1 MAREWVAG
9 YTRSDGTVVAGHW
22 RTVYRGKA
30 EGADGLDDAVIG
42 VAGADA
48 TVLELGAM
56 SEEVSKGKVSY
67 HGELVDSMEQGT
79 GLYDR
84 AMEDLGRQ
92 RTAILQSMGSARVAP
107 ARRRGIFRR
116 GRASFVFADA
126 QARLQDV
133 DRKKAALLHEYEGLR
148 KAVWGQMLKL
158 DTKHNGD
165 LRQRHYEGVAAR
177 NATDAGVPVDPELRT
192 PEQQRLV
199 EVATERVARRD
210 MEDML
215 AGAPTPW
222 SDHHRFNN
230 IGFDLD
236 GCYYDFLKSLRNS
249 ARGHGKV
256 LPEDS
261 PKTYAM
267 VEPGWFNDS
276 SEFKEIYR
284 KMFDTEEFR
293 KMELLDENA
302 AAVSRRIR
310 KHGKKVTIRTAR
322 VFPGTDNEDTYRQTR
337 DSLAKHGIEFDELHV
352 TPDKKGADIMW
363 DDAPYNIEAL
373 RSAGVPAV
381 VRDHPYNED
390 TAGDARAANALE
402 YEDIVM
408 GRRPLK

>member
-1 MAREWVAG
+1 MAREWVPG
-9 YTRSDGTVVAGHW
+9 HTRSDSSVVAGHW
-22 RTVYRGKA
+22 RTVD
-30 EGADGLDDAVIG
+30 DGFSTDMAG
-42 VAGADA
+42 VAEADA
-48 TVLELGAM
+48 AVLALGAM
-56 SEEVSKGKVSY
+56 SEEIGEGKVSY

-79 GLYDR
+79 MLYDD
-84 AMEDLGRQ
+84 AMNALGRK
-92 RTAILQSMGSARVAP
+92 RTAMLQSMVSAPVVLDRESRV
-107 ARRRGIFRR
+107 FRR
-116 GRASFVFADA
+116 ERGVCDRAVA

-133 DRKKAALLHEYEGLR
+133 DRLKSALQHEYEGLR
-148 KAVWGQMLKL
+148 GAVWGQMLEM

-165 LRQRHYEGVAAR
+165 ARHRYYEDVAAR
-177 NATDAGVPVDPELRT
+177 SATDAGVPVEPELRT

-199 EVATERVARRD
+199 EVATERVAHRD

-222 SDHHRFNN
+222 SEHHKFNN

-236 GCYYDFLKSLRNS
+236 GCYYDFLKSLRNA

-256 LPEDS
+256 LAEDS
-261 PKTYAM
+261 PQTYAM

-276 SEFKEIYR
+276 GEFKKIYR
-284 KMFDTEEFR
+284 NMFDTEEFR

-322 VFPGTDNEDTYRQTR
+322 VFPGTDDKDTYRQTL
-337 DSLAKHGIEFDELHV
+337 DSLVKHGIEFDELHV
-352 TPDKKGADIMW
+352 TSDKRGADIMW
-363 DDAPYNIEAL
+363 DDAPSNIDAL
-373 RSAGVPAV
+373 RSAGVPVV
-381 VRDHPYNED
+381 VRDHPYNKD
-390 TAGDARAANALE
+390 AVGDARAANALV

>member
-1 MAREWVAG
+1 MAREWVPG
-9 YTRSDGTVVAGHW
+9 HTRSDGVVVAGHW
-22 RTVYRGKA
+22 RTV
-30 EGADGLDDAVIG
+30 ADGFGTSMSG
-42 VAGADA
+42 VAEADA
-48 TVLELGAM
+48 AVLVLGAM
-56 SEEVSKGKVSY
+56 SEEIEKGKVSY

-79 GLYDR
+79 VLYEDAMNALDR
-84 AMEDLGRQ
+84 
-92 RTAILQSMGSARVAP
+92 QSAAVSRSVGVS
-107 ARRRGIFRR
+107 
-116 GRASFVFADA
+116 

-133 DRKKAALLHEYEGLR
+133 DRLKATLHHEYEGLR
-148 KAVWGQMLKL
+148 RAVWGQMLEM

-165 LRQRHYEGVAAR
+165 ARRRHYEDVAAR
-177 NATDAGVPVDPELRT
+177 SATDAGVPVEPELRT

-222 SDHHRFNN
+222 SEHHKFNN

-236 GCYYDFLKSLRNS
+236 GCYYDFLKSLRNA

-256 LPEDS
+256 LAEDS
-261 PKTYAM
+261 PQTYAM

-276 SEFKEIYR
+276 GEFKKIYR
-284 KMFDTEEFR
+284 NMFDTEEFR

-322 VFPGTDNEDTYRQTR
+322 VFPGTDSEDTYRQTR

-352 TPDKKGADIMW
+352 TSDKRGADIMW
-363 DDAPYNIEAL
+363 DDAPSNIDAL
-373 RSAGVPAV
+373 RSAGVPVV
-381 VRDHPYNED
+381 VRDHPYNKD
-390 TAGDARAANALE
+390 AVGDARAANALV